1 MASTENSSESE
12 PIDVEFTPAEPQETA
27 SKSSGSQPGWI
38 GLISAGVLSALAG
51 GAIGVV
57 ASGTDGRYAQAA
69 EVAVDIAE
77 LADYDRTV
85 ATQLADIRE
94 TLRTTTLRLDQAM
107 ERIEQGETS
116 NLEEIET
123 IRADLSTLSARYIAL
138 IGGEVEA
145 VPNDET
151 EPEVEAGEEVVI
163 AEGEGADAP
172 LPRPE
177 ISLAAL
183 MDRLNAIEALDPSGE
198 ATPQELARTVAS
210 LQERTTQL
218 EETDMRFT
226 EAMEAR
232 EQAIAALSAEIDAV
246 EAGLQAAGERSAGI
260 ETSVE
265 ARDQAVT
272 DLTEDLNA
280 LREVVNE
287 QINSFEAAQL
297 TQDEQQLVRRA
308 DRVLALSALEAAI
321 QRGDNFSTE
330 LEALAIQL
338 EANASVSALRRI
350 ADDGAPTLDALKL
363 NLSQLK
369 DEVAQAGIPAQ
380 PSGEWAWL
388 GDLLSGVV
396 SMREE
401 GTASGETASRRIDV
415 ALELLEGRDLTAAI
429 REIRVIEG
437 PQGEVLA
444 DWLASAQRRH
454 QIDQLMTRLR
464 RDVLDGEAS
473 E

>member
-27 SKSSGSQPGWI
+27 SKSSASQPGWI

-116 NLEEIET
+116 NLEEIES

-210 LQERTTQL
+210 LQER
-218 EETDMRFT
+218 R
-226 EAMEAR
+226 
-232 EQAIAALSAEIDAV
+232 
-246 EAGLQAAGERSAGI
+246 
-260 ETSVE
+260 
-265 ARDQAVT
+265 
-272 DLTEDLNA
+272 
-280 LREVVNE
+280 
-287 QINSFEAAQL
+287 
-297 TQDEQQLVRRA
+297 
-308 DRVLALSALEAAI
+308 
-321 QRGDNFSTE
+321 
-330 LEALAIQL
+330 
-338 EANASVSALRRI
+338 
-350 ADDGAPTLDALKL
+350 KKY
-363 NLSQLK
+363 K
-369 DEVAQAGIPAQ
+369 DK
-380 PSGEWAWL
+380 
-388 GDLLSGVV
+388 
-396 SMREE
+396 
-401 GTASGETASRRIDV
+401 
-415 ALELLEGRDLTAAI
+415 
-429 REIRVIEG
+429 
-437 PQGEVLA
+437 
-444 DWLASAQRRH
+444 
-454 QIDQLMTRLR
+454 
-464 RDVLDGEAS
+464 
-473 E
+473 